1 MNKVILT
8 LLGAAVLTG
17 VGYALEKAMSEK
29 SDKDDR
35 AAKREEAKAEKAETK
50 AEAKAEAKAEVAE
63 WLKEFSRYDMFRRI
77 YAKDPSEILKPAAIG
92 ARRRLAELMPR
103 DLGDEVIVRNCL
115 ATGEDISFLTDDALW
130 DVIVEEVALYN
141 NCQEAKKA
149 SN

>member
-35 AAKREEAKAEKAETK
+35 AAKREEAKAEVE
-50 AEAKAEAKAEVAE
+50 E

-103 DLGDEVIVRNCL
+103 DLGDEVITRNCL
-115 ATGEDISFLTDDALW
+115 ATGKDISFLTDDALW

>member
-1 MNKVILT
+1 MNKIILT

-35 AAKREEAKAEKAETK
+35 AAKREEAKAEKAE
-50 AEAKAEAKAEVAE
+50 AKAEVAE
-63 WLKEFSRYDMFRRI
+63 WLKEFNRYDMFRRI
-77 YAKDPSEILKPAAIG
+77 YAKDPSEILKPTAIG

-103 DLGDEVIVRNCL
+103 DLGDEVITRNCL

-130 DVIVEEVALYN
+130 GVIVEEVAMYN
-141 NCQEAKKA
+141 ECLKAKKA
-149 SN
+149 SK